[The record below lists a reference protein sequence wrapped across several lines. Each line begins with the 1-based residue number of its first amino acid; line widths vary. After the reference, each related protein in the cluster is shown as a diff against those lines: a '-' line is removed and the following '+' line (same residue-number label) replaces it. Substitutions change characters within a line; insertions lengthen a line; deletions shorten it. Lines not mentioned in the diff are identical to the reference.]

1 MSSDSHKM
9 VRTSISIP
17 RWMKEKMDRLDIN
30 WSAFVRQAIG
40 RKLEGYSESDRVEAI
55 LINERLR
62 RKAPDGWDSA
72 RVIRTWRDRRP

>member
-1 MSSDSHKM
+1 MSSHSDKM
-9 VRTSISIP
+9 VKMSISIP
-17 RWMKEKMDRLDIN
+17 RRMKERMDRLDID
-30 WSAFVRQAIG
+30 WSAFVRQAIE
-40 RKLEGYSESDRVEAI
+40 RKLEGCYENDRVEAI